1 MIEPDQILRLPLLP
15 VLLAQAVWVR
25 HRAQLLPEPKGSRSG
40 TLGDGPPLRLLIL
53 GDSSAA
59 GVGAQT
65 QSEGL
70 SGQLVARLAARYQ
83 VTWQL
88 EASTGETTRTALER
102 VQVMQPQIFDCA
114 VIVLGVNDVTRA
126 TTKAQF
132 IARQS
137 TLWQLLQDRFGV
149 RQILSSGV
157 PPMHKFPLL
166 PQPLAWALGRQAAR
180 LDAGLAA
187 LAATSSG
194 ATHLP
199 MSLPQE
205 LGMAASDGFHPS
217 PKTYAMWAET
227 LAHHVG

>member
-1 MIEPDQILRLPLLP
+1 MIASDQILRIPLLP
-15 VLLAQAVWVR
+15 VLLAQALWVR
-25 HRAQLLPEPKGSRSG
+25 HHAQLLPEPEGLRSG
-40 TLGDGPPLRLLIL
+40 VLGDGPPLRLLIL

-59 GVGAQT
+59 GVGADT

-88 EASTGETTRTALER
+88 EACTGETTRTAMTR
-102 VQVMQPQIFDCA
+102 MQTMRPQIFDCA

-132 IARQS
+132 STRQS
-137 TLWQLLQDRFGV
+137 ALWKLLQDRFGV
-149 RQILSSGV
+149 RQIVSSGL
-157 PPMHKFPLL
+157 PPMQKFPLL

-180 LDAGLAA
+180 LDDGLAE
-187 LAATSSG
+187 LAAKTRG
-194 ATHLP
+194 VTHLP

-205 LGMAASDGFHPS
+205 PDLAASDGFHPG
-217 PKTYAMWAET
+217 PKAYAMWASS
-227 LAHHVG
+227 LAQHVR